1 MKEKYYTCRYDRPF
15 KEIMLK
21 ESNKDILKK
30 LLEHILKEEIKEIT
44 ILPTERNNGNLK
56 IKKNIRCI
64 IKNR

>member
-44 ILPTERNNGNLK
+44 ILPTERNNGNNN
-56 IKKNIRCI
+56 ITNRKK
-64 IKNR
+64 